1 MEDKARLKVVYEGQ
15 THQIELYSLVTNLMY
30 LGDLVTQI
38 NRKLDDRTEVKINV
52 NAFSPGSFEVDLG
65 LVLTAAQFFGV
76 LMGTEGL
83 SIQSTITLLKEFLEL
98 KKFLKGGKA
107 EKTEISGDQV
117 VVFNASNDITVN
129 NFTFNIY
136 KSDLQSNRSVEK
148 AFSDLAENPEIEA
161 YNIQDPSGESLF
173 YASKEE
179 FPDIA
184 RANEYLDSDKDK
196 EIDPEAE
203 LVLVKPVFE
212 RNRKWEFYYQ
222 GRKISAT
229 IVDNDFLKRIDERIE
244 RFGKGDRLLTELEVT
259 KEYQEELDISVEK
272 SYRVLAVKKHSLF
285 GSFQQT
291 LDEE

>member
-148 AFSDLAENPEIEA
+148 AFSDLAENPELEA
-161 YNIQDPSGESLF
+161 YTIQDPSVNLCFMLQKKSFLILPGQMNIWIPIKTRRLI
-173 YASKEE
+173 
-179 FPDIA
+179 P
-184 RANEYLDSDKDK
+184 
-196 EIDPEAE
+196 
-203 LVLVKPVFE
+203 KPNWF
-212 RNRKWEFYYQ
+212 W
-222 GRKISAT
+222 
-229 IVDNDFLKRIDERIE
+229 
-244 RFGKGDRLLTELEVT
+244 
-259 KEYQEELDISVEK
+259 
-272 SYRVLAVKKHSLF
+272 
-285 GSFQQT
+285 
-291 LDEE
+291 

>member
-52 NAFSPGSFEVDLG
+52 NAFDEGSFAVDLG
-65 LVLTAAQFFGV
+65 LVLSVAQFLGV
-76 LMGTEGL
+76 LIGTEGISL
-83 SIQSTITLLKEFLEL
+83 QWTIRTLQEFLEL
-98 KKFLKGGKA
+98 KKFLKGEKA

-117 VVFNASNDITVN
+117 VVFNGSKNITVN
-129 NFTFNIY
+129 NFTFNTY
-136 KSDLQSNRSVEK
+136 KSDLQSNRAVEK

-161 YNIQDPSGESLF
+161 YSIQDQSGESLF

-179 FPDIA
+179 FTDIA

-203 LVLVKPVFE
+203 LVLIKPVFE
-212 RNRKWEFYYQ
+212 RNRKWEFYYK

-229 IVDNDFLKRIDERIE
+229 IMDNDFLKRIDERIE
-244 RFGKGDRLLTELEVT
+244 RFGKGDRFLTELEVT
-259 KEYQEELDISVEK
+259 KEYQEELDITIEK
-272 SYRVLAVKKHSLF
+272 RYRVLVVKKHSSL
-285 GSFQQT
+285 GSFQQII
-291 LDEE
+291 EAE